1 MGNVEKRIE
10 GLDDLSEA
18 TSLDTLSDGGNGV
31 VSNCCAGLEE
41 LGGSSGHG
49 RGQSQDMRDLER
61 NHCEESESS
70 ESLRDTEATVD

>member
-18 TSLDTLSDGGNGV
+18 TSLDTLSNWCNGV

-41 LGGSSGHG
+41 LGGSSAHG
-49 RGQSQDMRDLER
+49 GGQSQDMRDLER